1 MIQAEFFSQ
10 AGRPVGF
17 RLKGHSGFSSAGT
30 DIVCAA
36 VSSAAYLAANTITD
50 VAGSAADVT
59 AKDGMMFLKLFSPAD
74 PVAGAILKGFRL
86 HMEGLQEQ
94 YPQNIEITDTEV

>member
-1 MIQAEFFSQ
+1 MIRAEFFSQ

-17 RLKGHSGFSSAGT
+17 RLKGHSGYSCEGS

-59 AKDGMMFLKLFSPAD
+59 AEDGVMFLKLFSPGDA
-74 PVAGAILKGFRL
+74 VAGAVLKGFRL
-86 HMEGLQEQ
+86 HMEGLQRQ

>member
-10 AGRPVGF
+10 GGKPVGF
-17 RLKGHSGFSSAGT
+17 RLKGHSGYSCSGT

-36 VSSAAYLAANTITD
+36 VSSAAYLTANTITD
-50 VAGSAADVT
+50 VAGSAADIT
-59 AKDGMMFLKLFSPAD
+59 AEDGVMFLKLFSSGNAVAD
-74 PVAGAILKGFRL
+74 AILRGFRL

>member
-1 MIQAEFFSQ
+1 MIRAEFFSQ

-17 RLKGHSGFSSAGT
+17 RLTGHAGFSGAGT

-36 VSSAAYLAANTITD
+36 VSSAAYLTANTITD

-59 AKDGMMFLKLFSPAD
+59 AEDGVMFLRLFSPDA
-74 PVAGAILKGFRL
+74 VAGAILRGFRL

-94 YPQNIEITDTEV
+94 YPQNIEITDMEV